1 MKVLRKRE
9 KKEGGAVKLDSR
21 FVPKTAEGCGAN
33 VNRRHTDVS
42 WVGKR
47 EGKREKRKIKIQF

>member
-47 EGKREKRKIKIQF
+47 EGKRKKR